1 MDADEREARRVLAPL
16 RESASGQDGP
26 GVSVAA
32 AMAAGRRRIRMRRAI
47 GASVAAAA
55 VAVIVP
61 AVVLTRAGDP
71 PGNVIPVAQPAEG
84 RTAETPATGEPGT
97 SPAAE
102 EPGATPSPSLS
113 TTPPPELFQPGSRPA
128 TVGSAGGFTPE
139 SDVTH
144 RDRQRV
150 TLRLDTP
157 RADDRG
163 DAIIEIYPG
172 DQIPPTLAEVL
183 PAAPGA
189 PVTKAPPVHEGA
201 AYWLDEPVLRPG
213 ATELAWQWKPGA
225 WAVVSVT
232 GTRADRDNVH
242 RVAQSVLPS

>member
-1 MDADEREARRVLAPL
+1 MDADEREARQVLAPL
-16 RESASGQDGP
+16 REPAPGPGGP

-47 GASVAAAA
+47 SAGVAAAA
-55 VAVIVP
+55 MAVIVP
-61 AVVLTRAGDP
+61 VVVPARAGDP
-71 PGNVIPVAQPAEG
+71 PSA
-84 RTAETPATGEPGT
+84 
-97 SPAAE
+97 S
-102 EPGATPSPSLS
+102 ATPGLS
-113 TTPPPELFQPGSRPA
+113 TTPPPEMFQPGSRPA

-139 SDVTH
+139 RDVTDRH
-144 RDRQRV
+144 RQRV
-150 TLRLDTP
+150 TLRLDNP
-157 RADDRG
+157 RAGDRG

-172 DQIPPTLAEVL
+172 NQIPLTLADVL
-183 PAAPGA
+183 PATPGA

-201 AYWLDEPVLRPG
+201 AYWLDKPVLRPG

-232 GTRADRDNVH
+232 GTRAGRADVH